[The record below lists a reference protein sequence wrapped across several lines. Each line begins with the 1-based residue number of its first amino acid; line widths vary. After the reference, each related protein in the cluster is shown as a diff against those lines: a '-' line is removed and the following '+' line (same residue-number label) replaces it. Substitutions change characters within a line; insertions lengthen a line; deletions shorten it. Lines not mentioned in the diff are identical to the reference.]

1 MRAFLK
7 GIDRKDEKYILGA
20 LKTTEYEPSERLIR
34 KGTRDRSII
43 FVAAGQFIA
52 FKDHDNEIYKEG
64 AVLGVDEFIQNKPW
78 PYDILCS

>member
-43 FVAAGQFIA
+43 FVAAG
-52 FKDHDNEIYKEG
+52 
-64 AVLGVDEFIQNKPW
+64 
-78 PYDILCS
+78 